1 MSGRAWSVVGHVQV
15 SAATLTELESI
26 QRFWFKRQARVQ
38 RIQIEGPRANIKE
51 GQCDHVLEHTTRL
64 RKQEGVV
71 DQGDG
76 EEEVVDQGDGEE
88 EEVEAWGHQAV
99 LLQVL

>member
-15 SAATLTELESI
+15 SAATLTELGSI
-26 QRFWFKRQARVQ
+26 QGSRFKRQARVH
-38 RIQIEGPRANIKE
+38 RVQIERPRANIKE

-76 EEEVVDQGDGEE
+76 EEE
-88 EEVEAWGHQAV
+88 EVEAWGHQAV